1 VPVWHLRALGID
13 SLAVSNTATLS
24 AETGRATGS
33 AASRRLRAADRIP
46 AVLYGHGMEPISLSV
61 ARRDLRVALSGPAG
75 QNTILSLNIGG
86 TSYNAIVKEMQRHP
100 VRRTVAHI
108 DFVQINLSEEIT
120 MQVPVHLVGTAKAV
134 VSAGGLVDPAVDT
147 IEVRTTPANVPN
159 EISIDISDLTPD
171 SVIRL
176 SDIPM
181 PAGVSAIGDPDMPVV
196 TVLMSRAATEAAKDA
211 ADGAAAAPEAAS

>member
-1 VPVWHLRALGID
+1 
-13 SLAVSNTATLS
+13 VSNTATLS

>member
-1 VPVWHLRALGID
+1 MWHLRALGID

-159 EISIDISDLTPD
+159 EISIDISNLTPD

-176 SDIPM
+176 SDIAM
-181 PAGVSAIGDPDMPVV
+181 PAGVSAIGDPEMPVV

>member
-1 VPVWHLRALGID
+1 MWHLRALGID

-24 AETGRATGS
+24 AETGRALGS

>member
-1 VPVWHLRALGID
+1 MWHLRALGID

-75 QNTILSLNIGG
+75 QNTILSLNIEG

-108 DFVQINLSEEIT
+108 DFVQINLSEQIT
-120 MQVPVHLVGTAKAV
+120 MHVPVHLVGTAKAV

-176 SDIPM
+176 SDIAM
-181 PAGVSAIGDPDMPVV
+181 PAGVSAIGDPEMPVV

>member
-1 VPVWHLRALGID
+1 
-13 SLAVSNTATLS
+13 
-24 AETGRATGS
+24 
-33 AASRRLRAADRIP
+33 
-46 AVLYGHGMEPISLSV
+46 MEPISLSV

-181 PAGVSAIGDPDMPVV
+181 PAGVSAIGDPEMPVV

>member
-1 VPVWHLRALGID
+1 
-13 SLAVSNTATLS
+13 
-24 AETGRATGS
+24 
-33 AASRRLRAADRIP
+33 
-46 AVLYGHGMEPISLSV
+46 MEPISLSV

-75 QNTILSLNIGG
+75 QNTILSLNISG

-176 SDIPM
+176 SEIPM